1 MFIWPILTPHQKIN
15 QLFMSN
21 IFEVSENYIPPTDP
35 LSSTN
40 IEQNLARETSN
51 AYIINQD
58 SDNSGLNNLEMDN
71 NYNNYIIRGIP
82 GIEIFRGIESE
93 DMMED
98 RADNGNEENKKV
110 ALFTTRKNR
119 LFKIE
124 KNKKRGRKSMK
135 KKKFHLKSDFDNVL
149 TKIQIHF
156 LNFLINISNDV
167 LKATLTKNNLHFKHI
182 NYNFKKKI
190 TYEHIKYLKTVP
202 IKVLLEKDISSKY
215 RKYSK
220 DFNSKILQQVI
231 PSSKWLEEFF
241 NMKYLSL
248 FRIYYNNCKPLK
260 QINFNGKNI
269 NLSLNTKSFFN
280 LLKKNR
286 IKLMRAKII
295 STAQDAYFDG
305 YKNTDA
311 KFHVIKTEEIK
322 DDN

>member
-1 MFIWPILTPHQKIN
+1 
-15 QLFMSN
+15 MSN
-21 IFEVSENYIPPTDP
+21 IFEVLGNYILFTDP
-35 LSSTN
+35 LLSTN

-71 NYNNYIIRGIP
+71 NNNYYIIRGIP
-82 GIEIFRGIESE
+82 GIEIFGGKESE
-93 DMMED
+93 DMMEN
-98 RADNGNEENKKV
+98 REDNENEENKKE
-110 ALFTTRKNR
+110 ALFSTRNIR

-124 KNKKRGRKSMK
+124 KNKKRGRKSRK

-156 LNFLINISNDV
+156 LNFLINVSNDV

-182 NYNFKKKI
+182 NYNFKKQI

-269 NLSLNTKSFFN
+269 NLSLNTKSFYN

-295 STAQDAYFDG
+295 STVQDAYFDG
-305 YKNTDA
+305 YKNMDA
-311 KFHVIKTEEIK
+311 KFHVIKTEEIN

>member
-82 GIEIFRGIESE
+82 GIEIFGGIESE

-124 KNKKRGRKSMK
+124 KNKKRGRKSRK

-182 NYNFKKKI
+182 NYKFKKQI

-305 YKNTDA
+305 YKNMDA
-311 KFHVIKTEEIK
+311 KFHVIKTEEIN

>member
-1 MFIWPILTPHQKIN
+1 
-15 QLFMSN
+15 MSN
-21 IFEVSENYIPPTDP
+21 IFEVLENYILSTD
-35 LSSTN
+35 LVLSTN

-82 GIEIFRGIESE
+82 GIEIFGGIESE

-182 NYNFKKKI
+182 NYKFKKQI

-295 STAQDAYFDG
+295 STVQNVYFDG
-305 YKNTDA
+305 YKNMDA
-311 KFHVIKTEEIK
+311 KFHVIKTEETN

>member
-1 MFIWPILTPHQKIN
+1 MFICPILTPHQKIN

-82 GIEIFRGIESE
+82 GIEIFGGIESE

-182 NYNFKKKI
+182 NYNFKKQI

-305 YKNTDA
+305 YKNMDA
-311 KFHVIKTEEIK
+311 KFHVIKTEEIN

>member
-1 MFIWPILTPHQKIN
+1 
-15 QLFMSN
+15 MSN
-21 IFEVSENYIPPTDP
+21 IFVTLENYILSTD
-35 LSSTN
+35 LLLSTN

-82 GIEIFRGIESE
+82 GIEIFGGIESE

-124 KNKKRGRKSMK
+124 KNKKRGRKSRK

-190 TYEHIKYLKTVP
+190 TYEHIKHLKTVP
-202 IKVLLEKDISSKY
+202 IKELLEKDISSKY

-305 YKNTDA
+305 YKNMDA
-311 KFHVIKTEEIK
+311 KFHVIKTEEIN

>member
-1 MFIWPILTPHQKIN
+1 
-15 QLFMSN
+15 MSN
-21 IFEVSENYIPPTDP
+21 FFEVLGNYILSTD
-35 LSSTN
+35 LLLSTN

-82 GIEIFRGIESE
+82 GIEIFGGIESE

-182 NYNFKKKI
+182 NYKFKKQI

-269 NLSLNTKSFFN
+269 NLSLNTKSFYN

-305 YKNTDA
+305 YKNMDA
-311 KFHVIKTEEIK
+311 KFHVIKTEEIN

>member
-156 LNFLINISNDV
+156 LNFLINVSNDV

-182 NYNFKKKI
+182 NYKFKKQI

-286 IKLMRAKII
+286 IKLMRTKII

-305 YKNTDA
+305 YKNMDA

>member
-1 MFIWPILTPHQKIN
+1 
-15 QLFMSN
+15 MSN
-21 IFEVSENYIPPTDP
+21 IFEVLENYILSTD
-35 LSSTN
+35 LVLSTN

-71 NYNNYIIRGIP
+71 NNNYYIIRGIP
-82 GIEIFRGIESE
+82 GIEIFGGRESE
-93 DMMED
+93 DMMEN

-124 KNKKRGRKSMK
+124 KNKKRGRKSRK

-182 NYNFKKKI
+182 NYKFKKQI

-305 YKNTDA
+305 YKNMDA
-311 KFHVIKTEEIK
+311 KFHVIKTEEIN

>member
-1 MFIWPILTPHQKIN
+1 
-15 QLFMSN
+15 MSN
-21 IFEVSENYIPPTDP
+21 IFEVLENYILSTD
-35 LSSTN
+35 LVLSTN

-82 GIEIFRGIESE
+82 GIEIFGGIESE

-156 LNFLINISNDV
+156 LNFLINVSNDV

-305 YKNTDA
+305 YKNMDA

>member
-1 MFIWPILTPHQKIN
+1 
-15 QLFMSN
+15 MSN
-21 IFEVSENYIPPTDP
+21 FFEVLGNYILSTD
-35 LSSTN
+35 LVLSTN

-71 NYNNYIIRGIP
+71 NNNNYIIRGIP
-82 GIEIFRGIESE
+82 GIEIFGGIESE

-119 LFKIE
+119 LFQIE

-156 LNFLINISNDV
+156 LNFLINVSNDV

-182 NYNFKKKI
+182 NYKFKKQI

-305 YKNTDA
+305 YKNMDA
-311 KFHVIKTEEIK
+311 KFHVIKTEEIN

>member
-1 MFIWPILTPHQKIN
+1 
-15 QLFMSN
+15 MSN
-21 IFEVSENYIPPTDP
+21 FFEVLGNYILSTD
-35 LSSTN
+35 LLLSTN

-82 GIEIFRGIESE
+82 GIEIFGGIESE

-182 NYNFKKKI
+182 NYNFKKQI

-305 YKNTDA
+305 YKNMDA

>member
-1 MFIWPILTPHQKIN
+1 
-15 QLFMSN
+15 MSN
-21 IFEVSENYIPPTDP
+21 FFEVLGNYILSTD
-35 LSSTN
+35 LLLSTN

-51 AYIINQD
+51 VYSFNQD

-82 GIEIFRGIESE
+82 GIEIFGGRESE
-93 DMMED
+93 DMMEN

-182 NYNFKKKI
+182 NYKFKKQI

-305 YKNTDA
+305 YKNMDA
-311 KFHVIKTEEIK
+311 KFHVIKTEEIN

>member
-1 MFIWPILTPHQKIN
+1 
-15 QLFMSN
+15 MSN
-21 IFEVSENYIPPTDP
+21 IFEVLGNYILFTDP
-35 LSSTN
+35 LLSTN

-51 AYIINQD
+51 AYSINQD

-82 GIEIFRGIESE
+82 GIEIFGGIESE
-93 DMMED
+93 DMMEE

-156 LNFLINISNDV
+156 LNFLINVSNDV

-182 NYNFKKKI
+182 NYNFKKQI

-305 YKNTDA
+305 YKNMDA
-311 KFHVIKTEEIK
+311 KFHVIKTEEIN

>member
-1 MFIWPILTPHQKIN
+1 MR
-15 QLFMSN
+15 N
-21 IFEVSENYIPPTDP
+21 IFEVLENYILSTD
-35 LSSTN
+35 LLLSTN

-82 GIEIFRGIESE
+82 GIEIFGGIESE

-182 NYNFKKKI
+182 NYNFKKQI

-305 YKNTDA
+305 YKNMDA

>member
-1 MFIWPILTPHQKIN
+1 MR
-15 QLFMSN
+15 N
-21 IFEVSENYIPPTDP
+21 IFEVLENYILSTD
-35 LSSTN
+35 LLLSTN

-82 GIEIFRGIESE
+82 GIEIFGGIESE

-182 NYNFKKKI
+182 NYKFKKQI

-305 YKNTDA
+305 YKNMDA

>member
-1 MFIWPILTPHQKIN
+1 
-15 QLFMSN
+15 MSN
-21 IFEVSENYIPPTDP
+21 FFEVLGNYILSTD
-35 LSSTN
+35 LSLSTN

-82 GIEIFRGIESE
+82 GIEIFGGIESE

-156 LNFLINISNDV
+156 LNFLINVSNDV

-182 NYNFKKKI
+182 NYKFKKQI

-269 NLSLNTKSFFN
+269 NLSLNTKSFYN

-305 YKNTDA
+305 YKNMDA

-322 DDN
+322 DNN

>member
-1 MFIWPILTPHQKIN
+1 
-15 QLFMSN
+15 MSN
-21 IFEVSENYIPPTDP
+21 IFEVLGNYILFTDP
-35 LSSTN
+35 LLSTN

-51 AYIINQD
+51 AYSINQD

-82 GIEIFRGIESE
+82 GIEIFG
-93 DMMED
+93 
-98 RADNGNEENKKV
+98 G
-110 ALFTTRKNR
+110 
-119 LFKIE
+119 
-124 KNKKRGRKSMK
+124 
-135 KKKFHLKSDFDNVL
+135 
-149 TKIQIHF
+149 
-156 LNFLINISNDV
+156 NFLINVSNDV

-182 NYNFKKKI
+182 NYKFKKQI

-305 YKNTDA
+305 YKNMDA

>member
-1 MFIWPILTPHQKIN
+1 
-15 QLFMSN
+15 MSN
-21 IFEVSENYIPPTDP
+21 FFEVLGNYILSTD
-35 LSSTN
+35 LLLSTN

-71 NYNNYIIRGIP
+71 NNNYYIIRGIP
-82 GIEIFRGIESE
+82 GIEIFGGKESE
-93 DMMED
+93 DMMEN

-156 LNFLINISNDV
+156 LNFLINVSNDV

-182 NYNFKKKI
+182 NYNFKKQI

-305 YKNTDA
+305 YKNMDA

-322 DDN
+322 DNN

>member
-1 MFIWPILTPHQKIN
+1 MR
-15 QLFMSN
+15 N
-21 IFEVSENYIPPTDP
+21 IFEVLENYILSTD
-35 LSSTN
+35 LVLSTN

-71 NYNNYIIRGIP
+71 NNNYYIIRGIP
-82 GIEIFRGIESE
+82 GIEIFGGRESE
-93 DMMED
+93 DMMEN

-182 NYNFKKKI
+182 NYKFKKQI

-286 IKLMRAKII
+286 IKLMRTKII

-305 YKNTDA
+305 YKNMDA
-311 KFHVIKTEEIK
+311 KFHVIKTEEIN

>member
-82 GIEIFRGIESE
+82 GIEIFGGIESE

-182 NYNFKKKI
+182 NYNFKKQI

-305 YKNTDA
+305 YKNMDA

>member
-1 MFIWPILTPHQKIN
+1 MR
-15 QLFMSN
+15 N
-21 IFEVSENYIPPTDP
+21 IFEVLENYIPPTDP

-71 NYNNYIIRGIP
+71 NNNYYIIRGIP
-82 GIEIFRGIESE
+82 GIEIFGGIESE

-182 NYNFKKKI
+182 NYNFKKQI

-305 YKNTDA
+305 YKNMDA

>member
-1 MFIWPILTPHQKIN
+1 
-15 QLFMSN
+15 MSKF
-21 IFEVSENYIPPTDP
+21 FEVLENYILSTDVI
-35 LSSTN
+35 LSTN

-82 GIEIFRGIESE
+82 GIEIFGGIESE

-110 ALFTTRKNR
+110 AVFTTRKNR

-124 KNKKRGRKSMK
+124 KNKKRGRKSRK

-190 TYEHIKYLKTVP
+190 TYEHIKHLKTVP
-202 IKVLLEKDISSKY
+202 IKELLEKDISSKY

-286 IKLMRAKII
+286 IKLMRTKII

-305 YKNTDA
+305 YKNMDA
-311 KFHVIKTEEIK
+311 KFHVIKTEEIN

>member
-1 MFIWPILTPHQKIN
+1 
-15 QLFMSN
+15 MSN
-21 IFEVSENYIPPTDP
+21 FFEVLGNYILSTD
-35 LSSTN
+35 LSLSTN

-82 GIEIFRGIESE
+82 GIEIFGGIEGE

-110 ALFTTRKNR
+110 ALFPTRKKR

-124 KNKKRGRKSMK
+124 KNKKRGRKSRK

-167 LKATLTKNNLHFKHI
+167 LKATLTENNLHFKHI

-190 TYEHIKYLKTVP
+190 TYEHIKYLKTIP
-202 IKVLLEKDISSKY
+202 IKVLLEKDISGKY

-305 YKNTDA
+305 YKNMDA

>member
-71 NYNNYIIRGIP
+71 NNNNYIIKGIP
-82 GIEIFRGIESE
+82 GIEIFGGIESE

-182 NYNFKKKI
+182 NYKFKKQI

-305 YKNTDA
+305 YKNMDA
-311 KFHVIKTEEIK
+311 KFHVIKTEEIN

>member
-1 MFIWPILTPHQKIN
+1 
-15 QLFMSN
+15 MSN
-21 IFEVSENYIPPTDP
+21 IFEVLGNCILFTD
-35 LSSTN
+35 LSLSTN

-82 GIEIFRGIESE
+82 GIEIFGGIESE
-93 DMMED
+93 DMMEE
-98 RADNGNEENKKV
+98 REDNGNEENKKV
-110 ALFTTRKNR
+110 ALFTTRKKR

-124 KNKKRGRKSMK
+124 KNKKRGRKSRK

-156 LNFLINISNDV
+156 LNFLINVSNDV

-182 NYNFKKKI
+182 NYNFKKQI

-305 YKNTDA
+305 YKNMDA
-311 KFHVIKTEEIK
+311 KFHVIKTEEIN

>member
-1 MFIWPILTPHQKIN
+1 
-15 QLFMSN
+15 MSN
-21 IFEVSENYIPPTDP
+21 IFEVLENYILSTDP
-35 LSSTN
+35 LLSTN

-82 GIEIFRGIESE
+82 GIDIFGGIEGE

-98 RADNGNEENKKV
+98 REDNGNEENKKV

-124 KNKKRGRKSMK
+124 KNKKRGRKSRK

-156 LNFLINISNDV
+156 LNFLINVSNDV

-286 IKLMRAKII
+286 IKLMRTKII

-305 YKNTDA
+305 YKNMDA

>member
-156 LNFLINISNDV
+156 LNFLINVSNDV

-182 NYNFKKKI
+182 NYNFKKQI

-305 YKNTDA
+305 YKNMDA
-311 KFHVIKTEEIK
+311 KFHVIKTEEIN

>member
-1 MFIWPILTPHQKIN
+1 
-15 QLFMSN
+15 MSKF
-21 IFEVSENYIPPTDP
+21 FEVLGNYI
-35 LSSTN
+35 LSFDQLLSTN

-82 GIEIFRGIESE
+82 GIEIFGGIESE

-124 KNKKRGRKSMK
+124 KNKKRGRKSRK

-190 TYEHIKYLKTVP
+190 TYEHIKHLKTVP
-202 IKVLLEKDISSKY
+202 IKELLEKDISSKY

-305 YKNTDA
+305 YKNMDA
-311 KFHVIKTEEIK
+311 KFHVIKTEEIN

>member
-1 MFIWPILTPHQKIN
+1 
-15 QLFMSN
+15 MSLK
-21 IFEVSENYIPPTDP
+21 FEVLENYILSTD
-35 LSSTN
+35 LLLSTN

-82 GIEIFRGIESE
+82 GIEIFGGIESE

-182 NYNFKKKI
+182 NYNFKKQI

-305 YKNTDA
+305 YKNMDA
-311 KFHVIKTEEIK
+311 KFHVIKTEEIN

>member
-1 MFIWPILTPHQKIN
+1 
-15 QLFMSN
+15 MSLK
-21 IFEVSENYIPPTDP
+21 FEVLENYILSTD
-35 LSSTN
+35 LVLSTN

-82 GIEIFRGIESE
+82 GIEIFGGIESE

-305 YKNTDA
+305 YKNMDA
-311 KFHVIKTEEIK
+311 KFHVIKTEEIN

>member
-1 MFIWPILTPHQKIN
+1 
-15 QLFMSN
+15 MSN
-21 IFEVSENYIPPTDP
+21 FFEVLGNYILSTD
-35 LSSTN
+35 LVLSTN

-82 GIEIFRGIESE
+82 GIEIFGGIESE

-182 NYNFKKKI
+182 NYNFKKQI

-305 YKNTDA
+305 YKNMDA
-311 KFHVIKTEEIK
+311 KFHVIKTEEIN

>member
-1 MFIWPILTPHQKIN
+1 MR
-15 QLFMSN
+15 N
-21 IFEVSENYIPPTDP
+21 IFEVLENYILSTD
-35 LSSTN
+35 LVLSTN

-82 GIEIFRGIESE
+82 GIEIFGGIESE
-93 DMMED
+93 DMMEE

-182 NYNFKKKI
+182 NYNFKKQI

-305 YKNTDA
+305 YKNMDA

>member
-286 IKLMRAKII
+286 IKLMRTKII

-305 YKNTDA
+305 YKNMDA

>member
-35 LSSTN
+35 LSSNN

-71 NYNNYIIRGIP
+71 NNNNYIIKGIP
-82 GIEIFRGIESE
+82 GIEIFGGIESE

-202 IKVLLEKDISSKY
+202 IKVLLEEDISSKY

-248 FRIYYNNCKPLK
+248 FRIYFNNCKPLK

-295 STAQDAYFDG
+295 STVQNVYFDG
-305 YKNTDA
+305 YKNMDA
-311 KFHVIKTEEIK
+311 KFHVIKTEEIN

>member
-1 MFIWPILTPHQKIN
+1 
-15 QLFMSN
+15 MSN
-21 IFEVSENYIPPTDP
+21 IFEVLENYILSTD
-35 LSSTN
+35 LVLSTN

-82 GIEIFRGIESE
+82 GIDIFGGIESE

-182 NYNFKKKI
+182 NYNFKKQI

-305 YKNTDA
+305 YKNMDA

>member
-1 MFIWPILTPHQKIN
+1 
-15 QLFMSN
+15 MSN
-21 IFEVSENYIPPTDP
+21 IFEVLGNYILFTDP
-35 LSSTN
+35 LLSTN

-71 NYNNYIIRGIP
+71 NNNYYIIRGIP
-82 GIEIFRGIESE
+82 GIEIFGGRESE
-93 DMMED
+93 DMMEN

-156 LNFLINISNDV
+156 LNFLINVSNDV

-182 NYNFKKKI
+182 NYNFKKQI

-305 YKNTDA
+305 YKNMDA

>member
-71 NYNNYIIRGIP
+71 NNNNYIIKGIP
-82 GIEIFRGIESE
+82 GIEIFGGIESE

-182 NYNFKKKI
+182 NYNFKKQI

-305 YKNTDA
+305 YKNMDA
-311 KFHVIKTEEIK
+311 KFHVIKTEEIN

>member
-1 MFIWPILTPHQKIN
+1 
-15 QLFMSN
+15 MSKF
-21 IFEVSENYIPPTDP
+21 FEVLGNYI
-35 LSSTN
+35 LSFDQLLSTN

-71 NYNNYIIRGIP
+71 NYKNYIIRGIP
-82 GIEIFRGIESE
+82 GIDIFGGIEGE

-98 RADNGNEENKKV
+98 REDNGNEENKKV

-124 KNKKRGRKSMK
+124 KNKKRGRKSRK

-190 TYEHIKYLKTVP
+190 TYEHIKHLKTVP
-202 IKVLLEKDISSKY
+202 IKELLEKDISSKY

-248 FRIYYNNCKPLK
+248 FRIYYNNCKPLR

-305 YKNTDA
+305 YKNMDA
-311 KFHVIKTEEIK
+311 KFHVIKTEEIN

>member
-1 MFIWPILTPHQKIN
+1 MR
-15 QLFMSN
+15 N
-21 IFEVSENYIPPTDP
+21 IFEVLENYILSTD
-35 LSSTN
+35 LVLSTN

-82 GIEIFRGIESE
+82 GIEIFGGIESE

-305 YKNTDA
+305 YKNMDA
-311 KFHVIKTEEIK
+311 KFHVIKTEEIN

>member
-1 MFIWPILTPHQKIN
+1 
-15 QLFMSN
+15 MSN
-21 IFEVSENYIPPTDP
+21 IFEVLGNYILSTD
-35 LSSTN
+35 LSLSTN

-51 AYIINQD
+51 AYSINQD

-71 NYNNYIIRGIP
+71 NNNYYIIRGIP
-82 GIEIFRGIESE
+82 GIEIFGGIEGE
-93 DMMED
+93 DMMEN
-98 RADNGNEENKKV
+98 REDNENEENKKV

-124 KNKKRGRKSMK
+124 KNKKRGRKSRK

-156 LNFLINISNDV
+156 LNFLINVSNDV

-182 NYNFKKKI
+182 NYYFKKQI

-295 STAQDAYFDG
+295 STVQDAYFDG
-305 YKNTDA
+305 YKNMDA
-311 KFHVIKTEEIK
+311 KFHVIKTEEIN